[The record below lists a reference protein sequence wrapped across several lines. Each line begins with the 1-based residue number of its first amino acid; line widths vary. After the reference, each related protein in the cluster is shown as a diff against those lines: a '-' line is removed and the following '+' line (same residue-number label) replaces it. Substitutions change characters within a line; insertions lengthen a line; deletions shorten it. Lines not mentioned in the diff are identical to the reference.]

1 MSLGLIITINQAV
14 YRLANIVSVIP
25 LCGGNGAYQA
35 LRRLAPYAMER
46 GNEIS
51 AILNETSSAAEKS
64 ILPVARLIP
73 RHADAI
79 YGVNLNVRGTQLGQ
93 NHSGNVISIE

>member
-1 MSLGLIITINQAV
+1 MPPGLIIINQAG

-25 LCGGNGAYQA
+25 LCGGSGAYKA
-35 LRRLAPYAMER
+35 LRRLEPYATEI
-46 GNEIS
+46 GGEIS

-79 YGVNLNVRGTQLGQ
+79 YRVNLNVRGTQLGQ